1 MKDSIFMK
9 LTGIIP
15 PIVTPFN
22 LRGEL
27 DLAALKNFIK
37 QLSHVDGFL
46 ILGSNA
52 ETPYLEESE
61 RNLVVEAARSVI
73 AADKPMMVGTGGE
86 STQATIRR
94 TQLAEKQGASDVLVL
109 APYYNRASM
118 TPQILDKHFRKVADS
133 VAIPVYI
140 YNIPQVT
147 GITHSSTWLANIST
161 HPNIKGMKDSSG
173 DIMALTETLR
183 MVPEHFNVLTGNA
196 PTLLPALSV
205 GAKGAIL
212 AAANVIPE
220 LLKRIMTHVEKGQL
234 GKARDLQR
242 KINPLAYAVT
252 RDFGISGLK
261 AAARLCGYSAG
272 FPRSPLEDVNHET
285 IVTLKNLLEKLDIKI
300 PVGI

>member
-1 MKDSIFMK
+1 MK

-15 PIVTPFN
+15 PIVTPFTI
-22 LRGEL
+22 RGEL

-37 QLSHVDGFL
+37 QLTPSIDGFL
-46 ILGSNA
+46 ILGSNG

-61 RNLVVEAARSVI
+61 RNLVVEVARSVI
-73 AADKPMMVGTGGE
+73 PNSLPMMVGTGGE

-94 TQLAEKQGASDVLVL
+94 SQLAEQQGANAILVL

-118 TPQILDKHFRKVADS
+118 TAQILDKHFRKVADAVS
-133 VAIPVYI
+133 IPVYI

-147 GITHSSTWLANIST
+147 GITHSSQWLTNIAT

-173 DIMALTETLR
+173 DVMALTETLR
-183 MVPEHFNVLTGNA
+183 MVPEDFNVLTGNA

-205 GAKGAIL
+205 GAEGAIL

-220 LLKRIMTHVEKGQL
+220 LLKQIMTRLEQGQL
-234 GKARDLQR
+234 EKARDLQR

-252 RDFGISGLK
+252 RDYGISGLK
-261 AAARLCGYSAG
+261 AAARLRGYSAG
-272 FPRSPLEDVNHET
+272 YPRAPLEDVNSET
-285 IVTLKNLLEKLDIKI
+285 TAVLKKLLEQLDIKM
-300 PVGI
+300 PVEA

>member
-1 MKDSIFMK
+1 MK

-15 PIVTPFN
+15 PIVTPFDT
-22 LRGEL
+22 RGEL
-27 DLAALKNFIK
+27 DLVAIKKFIR
-37 QLSHVDGFL
+37 QLTPNVDGFL
-46 ILGSNA
+46 ILGSNG
-52 ETPYLEESE
+52 ETPYLEEHE

-73 AADKPMMVGTGGE
+73 SDKPMIVGTGGE

-94 TQLAEKQGASDVLVL
+94 SQLAEQQGATVILVL

-118 TPQILDKHFRKVADS
+118 TAHILDKHFRKVADA
-133 VAIPVYI
+133 VNIPVYI

-147 GITHSSTWLANIST
+147 GITHSSAWLANIAT

-173 DIMALTETLR
+173 DVMALTETLR
-183 MVPEHFNVLTGNA
+183 MLENFNVLTGNA

-205 GAKGAIL
+205 GAEGAIL

-220 LLKRIMTHVEKGQL
+220 LLKQIITSLEQGNL
-234 GKARDLQR
+234 EKARALQR

-261 AAARLCGYSAG
+261 AAARLRGYSAG
-272 FPRSPLEDVNHET
+272 YPRAPLEDVNSET
-285 IVTLKNLLEKLDIKI
+285 TETLKKLLEQLYVKI
-300 PVGI
+300 PVEA